1 MEFNV
6 FTMKHFIKQRKH
18 LMESKYQS
26 FGAAIKRK
34 RIERNMTLEESAE
47 DICSISYLSK
57 IENNLLEPSPKY
69 FHLLKER
76 FDLNEELTVI
86 DTFNDHVQTCLRY
99 LIFRD
104 EKELTLIQSF
114 KTYPDHMGLWN
125 ELFHHVFISEIK
137 DFEMQSLFTFFDLY
151 DDLAFFIVLYA
162 YAINAIK
169 LGYYQ
174 EAYDMVVP
182 TLQTLIHND
191 LQHVLLHEL
200 FVEIGVHTHK
210 DYLLMH
216 HSEKVYELSLTIG
229 IYDKIKKVKNYVD
242 RRQHM
247 TSIDFDQKSLDV
259 ISSQY
264 VSYYFQ
270 SYRFKPLEITKDI
283 ISVIL
288 AYLKKDDAFQALQS
302 SFFNQNHIVIQ
313 YFKILALDDL
323 SMTEEFFKTYVLK
336 QSLMK
341 YDYLTMH
348 FLHQEAYQFF
358 NKLNYYKDAARTYK
372 QLYLYTQHMQ
382 RS

>member
-6 FTMKHFIKQRKH
+6 FTMKYFIKQRKH

-86 DTFNDHVQTCLRY
+86 DTFNNHVQTCLKY

-182 TLQTLIHND
+182 TIQTLIHND
-191 LQHVLLHEL
+191 LQHILLHEL

-270 SYRFKPLEITKDI
+270 SYRFKPLEKTKDI

>member
-86 DTFNDHVQTCLRY
+86 DTFNDHVQTCLKY

-323 SMTEEFFKTYVLK
+323 SMTEDFFKTYVLK

>member
-86 DTFNDHVQTCLRY
+86 DTFNNHVQTCLKY

-182 TLQTLIHND
+182 TIQTLIHND

-270 SYRFKPLEITKDI
+270 SYRFKPLEKTKDI

>member
-323 SMTEEFFKTYVLK
+323 SMTEDFFKTYVLK

>member
-86 DTFNDHVQTCLRY
+86 DTFNNHVQTCLKY

-182 TLQTLIHND
+182 TIQTLIHND
-191 LQHVLLHEL
+191 LQHILLHEL

-270 SYRFKPLEITKDI
+270 SYRFKPLEKTKDI